1 MTIYDKYNICKESD
15 SAVFVSL
22 ITGNFYIINYRQ
34 FMTVDTETTSIFLS
48 DLGGILFFN
57 NLEYVG
63 DL

>member
-15 SAVFVSL
+15 SCVFMSV
-22 ITGNFYIINYRQ
+22 ITGSFYIINYRQ
-34 FMTVDTETTSIFLS
+34 FMTVDVDFGTYFLS

-57 NLEYVG
+57 NLEYIG